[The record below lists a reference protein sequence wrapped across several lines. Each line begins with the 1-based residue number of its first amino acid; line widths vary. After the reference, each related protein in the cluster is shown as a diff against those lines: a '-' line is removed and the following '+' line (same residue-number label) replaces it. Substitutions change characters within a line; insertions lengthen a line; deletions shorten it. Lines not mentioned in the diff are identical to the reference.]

1 MYIGKVILKL
11 CRDGYFVD
19 LKIVLQQSQHYP
31 SDIFDARPRASIG
44 CVFRKFADA
53 RNDCTCAKAFGLYV
67 SKNLVH
73 FLQFGRARAQLA
85 EAVLALSAIAPKGVL
100 SSWAIAAVTA
110 STLKARLAR
119 SRRCKMIALAS
130 RE

>member
-31 SDIFDARPRASIG
+31 SNILDARPRASIG
-44 CVFRKFADA
+44 CVFRQFADA

-73 FLQFGRARAQLA
+73 FLQVARVRAPLA
-85 EAVLALSAIAPKGVL
+85 EGCAGIKRDSAQGRPQLMGDSGRDSLHAQSPVG
-100 SSWAIAAVTA
+100 AFA
-110 STLKARLAR
+110 SLQDDRAGKP
-119 SRRCKMIALAS
+119 
-130 RE
+130 